1 MNLIIN
7 ARESKNVT
15 VLELKGKLALGAVE
29 ALNEK
34 VKSLIDSGHRA
45 LLLDCSQVSSIDSQ
59 GIRVLVRGVVSLQQK
74 GGKLKLLRIS
84 PFVREVLGITRL
96 LDVIETFDDEAAA
109 LQSFTL

>member
-15 VLELKGKLALGAVE
+15 VLELKGKLTMGAVD

-34 VKSLIDSGHRA
+34 VKSLTDSGHRA

-59 GIRVLVRGVVSLQQK
+59 GIGVLVRGAVSLEQK

-84 PFVREVLGITRL
+84 PFVRKVLGITRL
-96 LDVIETFDDEAAA
+96 LDVIETFDDEAVA